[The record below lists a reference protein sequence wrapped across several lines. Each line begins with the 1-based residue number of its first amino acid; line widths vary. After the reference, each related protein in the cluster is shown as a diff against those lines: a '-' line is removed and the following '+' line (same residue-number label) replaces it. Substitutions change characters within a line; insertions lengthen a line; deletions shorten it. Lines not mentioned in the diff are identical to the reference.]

1 MDLRGSLWLV
11 LRGERASSGTVLGR
25 LEGLLGANGFS
36 LARDDPGGGNL
47 LAVAVEVLTPEARRD
62 CARVL
67 PVVERR
73 EAPAVP

>member
-36 LARDDPGGGNL
+36 FCRGQGMLDR
-47 LAVAVEVLTPEARRD
+47 
-62 CARVL
+62 
-67 PVVERR
+67 
-73 EAPAVP
+73 